1 MPDKIS
7 ILITALGGEGG
18 GTLMNWILEC
28 ARKKK
33 LHVQGTS
40 VPGVAQRT
48 GSTSYYVEICN
59 AQFEFGKEPIL
70 SMYPIAGKVDLV
82 VSSELL
88 ETARVIERGFVNP
101 ERTTLISS
109 ESRALT
115 NIEKSHLFDGRFDSK
130 NIIETGSKMAK
141 NFVFLD
147 LQNIA
152 EESSTIIS
160 SPMFGAM
167 AGTNML
173 PWDKDIFE
181 SVFSEDDFGRKS
193 LAGFRSAYKKVNNK
207 EYNIINKKIDDIKTD
222 NKNEINIEIEVP
234 DSLQNTISLGMSRCE
249 EYQNKNYKEIF
260 LKRVN
265 ELISHLDTKEEM
277 AFSVIETAARR
288 LCLWMAY
295 EDIPRVA
302 QLKISKKRMAR
313 VKKEVNLK
321 EDQILIVKDYF
332 KPGKDEIIAMMPNKL
347 GKWLSNNK
355 LIFKFLPFVGRG
367 MQVNSRSI
375 TGYLLL
381 KFLSSF
387 RHIRLSSYR
396 YNEEVR
402 EINIWLDAIKLSL
415 NSSLKYAEVLANLPH
430 LLKGYGD
437 TWIRGKEKYSKIYNA
452 LVKQIVAK
460 NITDHDVQ
468 NLKEAISIAM
478 NSSDISELDNFLIK
492 KSRKVSDIN

>member
-1 MPDKIS
+1 
-7 ILITALGGEGG
+7 
-18 GTLMNWILEC
+18 
-28 ARKKK
+28 
-33 LHVQGTS
+33 
-40 VPGVAQRT
+40 
-48 GSTSYYVEICN
+48 
-59 AQFEFGKEPIL
+59 
-70 SMYPIAGKVDLV
+70 
-82 VSSELL
+82 
-88 ETARVIERGFVNP
+88 
-101 ERTTLISS
+101 
-109 ESRALT
+109 
-115 NIEKSHLFDGRFDSK
+115 
-130 NIIETGSKMAK
+130 
-141 NFVFLD
+141 
-147 LQNIA
+147 
-152 EESSTIIS
+152 
-160 SPMFGAM
+160 
-167 AGTNML
+167 
-173 PWDKDIFE
+173 
-181 SVFSEDDFGRKS
+181 
-193 LAGFRSAYKKVNNK
+193 
-207 EYNIINKKIDDIKTD
+207 
-222 NKNEINIEIEVP
+222 
-234 DSLQNTISLGMSRCE
+234 
-249 EYQNKNYKEIF
+249 
-260 LKRVN
+260 
-265 ELISHLDTKEEM
+265 M

-288 LCLWMAY
+288 LCLWMAF

-302 QLKISKKRMAR
+302 QLKISKKRMVR

-321 EDQILIVKDYF
+321 ENQILIVKDYF

-452 LVKQIVAK
+452 LVKPIVAK

-478 NSSDISELDNFLIK
+478 NSSDISELDNFLIEK
-492 KSRKVSDIN
+492 GRKVSDIN